1 MMTSII
7 MDDIRKRSIRIQRD
21 QILERIK
28 QEEDFQNL
36 SFPKQLIIEAEERA
50 RERVEGQSWKK
61 YFIMLLIMTGIGYI
75 IFKFTRNNVPVS
87 QPSPPSEKKS
97 VKFNPEMTIREI
109 SMTRL
114 RKEYPDTWKGFKSKE
129 SPAWLVSNL
138 SGKLSFE
145 YFNPELGVAI
155 DVVMREDLSFPSKK
169 YKDDEI
175 KFENFIY
182 DIELK
187 KTECKARNIQYLSW
201 VIDNNYKFEESD
213 AEEEEG
219 EVALGN
225 KLLS

>member
-1 MMTSII
+1 MTSII

-28 QEEDFQNL
+28 QEEEFQNL
-36 SFPKQLIIEAEERA
+36 SLPKQLIIEAEERA
-50 RERVEGQSWKK
+50 RERIDGQSWKK
-61 YFIMLLIMTGIGYI
+61 YFIMVLIMTGIGYI

-87 QPSPPSEKKS
+87 PPPQHSSEKKT

-109 SMTRL
+109 STARL
-114 RKEYPDTWKGFKSKE
+114 RKEYPDAWKGFKNKE
-129 SPAWLVSNL
+129 SPTWLVSNL

-201 VIDNNYKFEESD
+201 VVDNNYKFEESD
-213 AEEEEG
+213 TEEED
-219 EVALGN
+219 EVVLGN